1 MRHFLVFLMLT
12 FAGQALADESRLD
25 VRDFG
30 AIGDGVADDTA
41 AIQKALDQAAETGR
55 IVELTPGQYRC
66 NDQLAVPIGV
76 TLQGVWQGPHTS
88 HLDKGSVLLSYAGRG
103 NENSKPFIT
112 LNTSS
117 TLKGVTIFYPEQ
129 KVGAITPY
137 PWTVQGKGQHYNVID
152 TTIANAYNGIDCG
165 TFHNEG
171 HHLRNVH
178 MCALNKGVYIDQTTD
193 VGRVENVHIHNV
205 YWWRVSKPYA
215 LTGEEINALNTY
227 TPKHLVG
234 FIIGRTDWQY
244 MSNCFV
250 IWAKIGFHFIKSQ
263 RGLANAV
270 ITQSGSDIGPLAVKI
285 DAVQNHAGVAF
296 ENCQFMS
303 GFEISPDNR
312 GPVKLT
318 NCGFWSIPQ
327 TGSQMMLHGDNT
339 VFLTATHFHRWDIVK
354 KGTPCIEMTNGSLIV
369 QGCEF
374 MGEPD
379 SPDHLRLKGKARSAV
394 IMGSRFRHGKAK
406 ITNESEAEVQI
417 LGNVTQ

>member
-1 MRHFLVFLMLT
+1 MRLVYTVLLVLMSHSWA
-12 FAGQALADESRLD
+12 AGTVD
-25 VRDFG
+25 VRRH
-30 AIGDGVADDTA
+30 AAKGDGKTDDTA
-41 AIQKALDQAAETGR
+41 AIQAALDEAGKNGD
-55 IVELTPGQYRC
+55 IVQLPPGQYRC
-66 NDQLAVPIGV
+66 DGVLNVPVGV
-76 TLQGVWQGPHTS
+76 TLQGTWQGPHTS

-103 NENSKPFIT
+103 SGEAEPFIA

-129 KVGAITPY
+129 KVGEIVPY

-152 TTIANAYNGIDCG
+152 TTIVNAYNGIDCG

-215 LTGEEINALNTY
+215 LTGEQVHALNAY
-227 TPKHLVG
+227 TPKHLTG

-250 IWAKIGFHFIKSQ
+250 IWAKAGFHFIKSKH
-263 RGLANAV
+263 GLANAV

-285 DAVQNHAGVAF
+285 DAIQPHAGVAF
-296 ENCQFMS
+296 ENCQLMA
-303 GFEISPDNR
+303 GFEIGPENR

-318 NCGFWSIPQ
+318 NCGFWSIPG
-327 TGSQMMLHGDNT
+327 TGSQMILNGQGT
-339 VFLTATHFHRWDIVK
+339 VFLTATHFHRWDVDK
-354 KGTPCIEMTNGSLIV
+354 KGTPCIEATNGSLIM

-374 MGEPD
+374 MGQPD
-379 SPDHLRLKGKARSAV
+379 SADHVVLREKVQSTV
-394 IMGSRFRHGKAK
+394 IMGNRFRHGKAK
-406 ITNESEAEVQI
+406 IVNDSKGDVQI
-417 LGNVTQ
+417 LGNVAK